1 MSADNKTDNS
11 IEEQVAR
18 ISGNFESD
26 ILRLIKAQSMIKTS
40 SAIIG
45 EELQYLGSKTKQI
58 QDKLDELNLK
68 TSELSDFLQVSFQ
81 DKDLSS
87 THVGLYLNEFIS
99 SIAKENNEINS
110 IKQELAD
117 RLKNGS
123 ENLNSLH
130 KFYIAELE
138 AFQQEVD
145 SGLTNI
151 REEIKEKMDEELN
164 LALVEDIHE
173 EVEDINEEVEEEPLE
188 QIENEEEYYQK
199 MFAGNNAQNGEQESE
214 DKFLYIALG
223 FLLLCAVGFL
233 GYYFKYIR
241 FNTPGEMVVLEELYN
256 RDPQKENQTEQ
267 INVNTDNAPIPEV
280 ENKGTESLKSVSQS
294 MNVKPSESEEYILSE
309 SGTSNPSVFKA
320 DFNHTVV
327 VKRANIRNG
336 PGKNYSIVSV
346 LSNGSRVALLDE
358 NLGIWTKIKLRDGR
372 EGWVAKRLIS
382 K

>member
-1 MSADNKTDNS
+1 MSTDNKTDNS

-26 ILRLIKAQSMIKTS
+26 ILRLIKTRSMIKTS
-40 SAIIG
+40 SGIIG
-45 EELQYLGSKTKQI
+45 EEIKYLGSKTKQI

-99 SIAKENNEINS
+99 SVAKENNEINS

-130 KFYIAELE
+130 KFYVAELE

-151 REEIKEKMDEELN
+151 RGEIKEKMDEELN

-173 EVEDINEEVEEEPLE
+173 EVVEEPLE

-199 MFAGNNAQNGEQESE
+199 IFAGNNAQNGEQESE

-241 FNTPGEMVVLEELYN
+241 SNTPGEMVVLEELYN
-256 RDPQKENQTEQ
+256 RDPQKENRTEQ

-280 ENKGTESLKSVSQS
+280 ENKGTESLKSVSKS

-309 SGTSNPSVFKA
+309 RGTSSPSVFKA

-327 VKRANIRNG
+327 VKRANVRNG

-346 LSNGSRVALLDE
+346 LSNGSSVALLDE

>member
-40 SAIIG
+40 SGIIG
-45 EELQYLGSKTKQI
+45 EEIQYLGSKTKQI

-68 TSELSDFLQVSFQ
+68 ASELSDFLQVSFQ

-87 THVGLYLNEFIS
+87 THVGIYLNEFIS
-99 SIAKENNEINS
+99 SVAKENNEINS

-173 EVEDINEEVEEEPLE
+173 EVEEEPLE
-188 QIENEEEYYQK
+188 QIETEEEYYQK
-199 MFAGNNAQNGEQESE
+199 IFAGNNAQNGEQESE

-223 FLLLCAVGFL
+223 FLLLCAVGFM

-267 INVNTDNAPIPEV
+267 INVNTDNAPIPGV

-294 MNVKPSESEEYILSE
+294 MNVKPSESEEYMLSE
-309 SGTSNPSVFKA
+309 NGTSNPKVIEA

-327 VKRANIRNG
+327 VKRANVRNG
-336 PGKNYSIVSV
+336 PGKNYIIVSV